1 MRVTIKGQVTIP
13 KNIRDHLGIVPGS
26 EVDFIER
33 TGGVVEFVRTSD
45 DEKVRETLRNDIA
58 DWLGRIKG
66 SGDSGLS
73 SDDVMAMTRDRD
85 GRDDH

>member
-1 MRVTIKGQVTIP
+1 MRVTTKGQVTIP
-13 KNIRDHLGIVPGS
+13 KEIRDRLRIVPGS

-33 TGGVVEFVRTSD
+33 PDGLVEFTRTSD
-45 DEKVRETLRNDIA
+45 DEKKRETLRGDIA
-58 DWLGRIKG
+58 NWLGRIAG

-85 GRDDH
+85 GRDDR